1 MIDHHLHTRFGD
13 GKDSP
18 SEMALAAKKAGVDV
32 IGFSEHFPRP
42 LGYDYPTEGYNHSDL
57 ASKWFD
63 YVSEV
68 IKLKGLKRDLDEPPK
83 VLFGAEIDYL
93 PDEEKTLRAELSAF
107 NFDFI
112 IGSVHMIGKWGFDY
126 NQDEWNG
133 KDVDKLYDAYWETMF
148 KMVGSGLFDFVGH
161 LDVIKVF
168 KGSHPSKRDHTD
180 GAKDLLREIQKKGI
194 PIEINTG
201 GLRKPCRELFP
212 SLELIKEAVALK
224 IPIVTSSDAHRK
236 EDVGFHL
243 PEVVTMLKE
252 LGVGEVVYFEERKPF
267 HVGLV

>member
-1 MIDHHLHTRFGD
+1 
-13 GKDSP
+13 
-18 SEMALAAKKAGVDV
+18 MALTAKKAGVDV
-32 IGFSEHFPRP
+32 MGFSEHFPRP
-42 LGYDYPTEGYNHSDL
+42 TGYDYPTEGYNHSDL

-63 YVSEV
+63 YASEV
-68 IKLKGLKRDLDEPPK
+68 NRLKGDLDEPPK

-93 PDEEKTLRAELSAF
+93 PDEEKTLQAELSAF

-126 NQDEWNG
+126 NQGEWDG
-133 KDVDKLYDAYWETMF
+133 RDVDKLYDAYWETMF

-168 KGSHPSKRDHTD
+168 KNSYPPTRDHTD
-180 GAKDLLREIQKKGI
+180 DAKDLLREIQKKGL

-201 GLRKPCRELFP
+201 GLRKPCKELFP

-236 EDVGFHL
+236 EDVGFYL
-243 PEVVTMLKE
+243 PEVATTLKD
-252 LGVGEVVYFEERKPF
+252 LGVKEVVYFEGRRPTNIE
-267 HVGLV
+267 LV

>member
-1 MIDHHLHTRFGD
+1 MIDHHLHTHFGD
-13 GKDSP
+13 GQDSP
-18 SEMALAAKKAGVDV
+18 NEMALAAKKAGVDV
-32 IGFSEHFPRP
+32 MGFSEHFPRP
-42 LGYDYPTEGYNHSDL
+42 TGYDYPTEGYNHSDL

-63 YVSEV
+63 YASKVNM
-68 IKLKGLKRDLDEPPK
+68 LKEDLDEPPK

-93 PDEEKTLRAELSAF
+93 PDEEKTLQAELSAF

-126 NQDEWNG
+126 NQGDWDG
-133 KDVDKLYDAYWETMF
+133 RDVDELYDEYWETMF

-168 KGSHPSKRDHTD
+168 KNSYPPTRDHTD
-180 GAKDLLREIQKKGI
+180 GAKDLLREIQKKGL

-212 SLELIKEAVALK
+212 SIELIKEAVALN

-243 PEVVTMLKE
+243 PEVVTMLKD
-252 LGVGEVVYFEERKPF
+252 LGVKEVVYFEGRRPTP
-267 HVGLV
+267 VGLI